1 MIAPR
6 HTRTESAL
14 IIYTVALIAIYG
26 PLETWVSFPRLLSLF
41 YLVDAIGLALLL
53 AGVLLYRANA
63 RIPYT
68 VVLAIGYGWLGAN
81 FWRGMAMRLAESYD
95 PARWPEG
102 KILAVGTTGVAT
114 GGAVLVGLC
123 VVGMILSI
131 LVARRDSRQLQST
144 EPTL

>member
-1 MIAPR
+1 MMVLR
-6 HTRTESAL
+6 RTRSESAL
-14 IIYTVALIAIYG
+14 VIYTVALIAIYG

-53 AGVLLYRANA
+53 AGVLMYRANA

-68 VVLAIGYGWLGAN
+68 VILAIGYGWLGAN
-81 FWRGMAMRLAESYD
+81 FWRGMAMRLEANYD
-95 PARWPEG
+95 PAQWPEG
-102 KILAVGTTGVAT
+102 KIVAVGATGIAV